1 MSEHIKRKKKIFR
14 LPKKK
19 ELVYLIM
26 LLPAVIITLVFSYLP
41 ISGIVLA
48 FKEEFIPRAGIW
60 GSPWV
65 EGNPFKWFI
74 EIFKVPKFATAIWNT
89 VYINLI
95 GILINA
101 PTPMIFALLLDE
113 IRSSVRKGAVQA
125 ISFLPHFLSSAAIIS
140 ITLSMLS
147 QYGLVNNVLE
157 MLGMEKVMFRSIE
170 GAFLPTYYLV
180 GLWINIGWGS
190 MLYVSAL
197 SSVSVE
203 LYEAAKIDGAGRF
216 RQVMTISIPCLLPT
230 FAINM
235 IFFVGNIFASS
246 FDLIYGLQSD
256 VWTTEVIATAT
267 YKFGLVNG
275 EYEITTALGLLQGV
289 VGLALTMGT
298 NFVTKKIANVS
309 MW

>member
-1 MSEHIKRKKKIFR
+1 MEIEKRKKKRLR
-14 LPKKK
+14 LPKRK
-19 ELVYLIM
+19 EYVYLAM
-26 LLPAVIITLVFSYLP
+26 LLPAIIITLVFSYLP
-41 ISGIVLA
+41 MSGILLA
-48 FKEEFIPRAGIW
+48 FKEEFRPRLGIW

-65 EGNPFKWFI
+65 EGNPFKWFV
-74 EIFKVPKFATAIWNT
+74 EIFKVPKFSTAIWNT
-89 VYINLI
+89 VYINVI

-101 PTPMIFALLLDE
+101 PAPLIFALLLDE
-113 IRSSVRKGAVQA
+113 VRSNLAKGAVQT

-140 ITLSMLS
+140 ITLSMIS
-147 QYGLVNNVLE
+147 QYGLINNIFE
-157 MLGMEKVMFRSIE
+157 MLGLERVMFRSDA
-170 GAFLPTYYLV
+170 GAFLPTYYIV
-180 GLWINIGWGS
+180 GLWTGVGWSS

-197 SSVSVE
+197 SSVPME

-216 RQVMTISIPCLLPT
+216 RQVLTISMPCLMPT

-235 IFFVGNIFASS
+235 IFFIGNIFASS

-275 EYEITTALGLLQGV
+275 EYEITTALGLLQGAI
-289 VGLALTMGT
+289 GLALTMGT
-298 NFVTKKIANVS
+298 NFVTKKISNVS

>member
-1 MSEHIKRKKKIFR
+1 MDNTQKKKNLFR
-14 LPKKK
+14 LPKRK
-19 ELVYLIM
+19 ELVYLAM
-26 LLPAVIITLVFSYLP
+26 LLPAILITLVFSYLP
-41 ISGIVLA
+41 MSGILLA
-48 FKEEFIPRAGIW
+48 FKEKFMPRLGIW

-65 EGNPFKWFI
+65 KGNPFKWFV
-74 EIFKVPKFATAIWNT
+74 EIFKVPKFSTAIWNT
-89 VYINLI
+89 LYINLI

-101 PTPMIFALLLDE
+101 PAPLIFALLLDE
-113 IRSSVRKGAVQA
+113 VRNSFKKGAVQT

-147 QYGLVNNVLE
+147 QYGLINNLLE
-157 MLGMEKVMFRSIE
+157 MVGREKITFRSIE
-170 GAFLPTYYLV
+170 SAFLPTYYIV
-180 GLWINIGWGS
+180 GLWTGIGWGS

-197 SSVSVE
+197 SSVPVE

-216 RQVMTISIPCLLPT
+216 RQVMTISMPCLMPT

-235 IFFVGNIFASS
+235 IFFIGNIFASS

-289 VGLALTMGT
+289 IGLMLTMGT
-298 NFVTKKIANVS
+298 NFVTKKVADVS